1 MIEIAKNYY
10 FVFGGLAIAGGLMG
24 FIKKGSAASLIA
36 GGLSGILLLIAAI
49 WLKDR
54 PQNGL
59 ILGAVVS
66 FALAGRFI
74 PAFLKKFDWMP
85 AGLMAVLS
93 VIGLIITALAF
104 AKK

>member
-10 FVFGGLAIAGGLMG
+10 FVFGGLTIVGGIMGLVKKGSYISLVAGGLCG
-24 FIKKGSAASLIA
+24 V
-36 GGLSGILLLIAAI
+36 LLLISAL
-49 WLKDR
+49 WLKTK

-66 FALAGRFI
+66 LVLAGQFI
-74 PAFLKKFDWMP
+74 PAFIKKFNWMP

-93 VIGLIITALAF
+93 VVGLIITALAF
-104 AKK
+104 AKR

>member
-10 FVFGGLAIAGGLMG
+10 FVFGGLTIAGGLMG

-93 VIGLIITALAF
+93 VIGLIVTALAF

>member
-93 VIGLIITALAF
+93 VIGLIVTALAF

>member
-10 FVFGGLAIAGGLMG
+10 FVFGALAIAGGLMG

>member
-10 FVFGGLAIAGGLMG
+10 FVFGGLTIIGGLMG
-24 FIKKGSAASLIA
+24 FIKKHSLASLIA
-36 GGLSGILLLIAAI
+36 GGLSGILLMIAAI
-49 WLKDR
+49 WLKDK
-54 PQNGL
+54 PQHGL

-66 FALAGRFI
+66 VALAGRFI

-93 VIGLIITALAF
+93 VIGLIVTALAF
-104 AKK
+104 AKR

>member
-1 MIEIAKNYY
+1 MLEIAKNYY
-10 FVFGGLAIAGGLMG
+10 FVFGGLTIVGGIMG
-24 FIKKGSAASLIA
+24 FVKKHSVASLVA
-36 GGLSGILLLIAAI
+36 GGLSGILLLIAAL
-49 WLKDR
+49 WLRDK
-54 PQNGL
+54 PQHGL

-66 FALAGRFI
+66 LALAGRFL

-104 AKK
+104 AKR

>member
-74 PAFLKKFDWMP
+74 PAFLKKFEWMP